1 MHEVDIPDIFDVL
14 VGGED
19 ESAVKFLLGFSPEDD
34 QLILDDLQDSD
45 EKFQLEDNEEE
56 DTVLPG
62 KNKPCPWVT
71 TGVNWTL
78 SPSPPPTVG

>member
-45 EKFQLEDNEEE
+45 EKYQLEDNEEE
-56 DTVLPG
+56 ETVLLG
-62 KNKPCPWVT
+62 KNK
-71 TGVNWTL
+71 TGPVISND
-78 SPSPPPTVG
+78 